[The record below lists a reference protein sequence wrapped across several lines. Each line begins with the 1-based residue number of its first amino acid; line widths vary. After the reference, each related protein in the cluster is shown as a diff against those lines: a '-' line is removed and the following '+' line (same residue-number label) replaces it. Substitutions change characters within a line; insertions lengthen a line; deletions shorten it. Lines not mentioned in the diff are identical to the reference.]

1 LVALLLGAGT
11 PGPALGG
18 ADRPLLGLVENQESA
33 TLVRVDPRTLL
44 PLRAR
49 ALRLGPVGSWSYS
62 PDRSRLVVATARRHR
77 GRWVSTLQFLDALR
91 LRPTSEFVVGRDAVA
106 ALVWLRSDRLLA
118 VRQAPRTNA
127 FSVVVLDPVAGRVLK
142 TEPIA
147 GEIVRLVPTATQ
159 LVALVAPR
167 DAIAWPRL
175 LLLDA
180 NGVARSQMLEGI
192 RAGAQRGEAERYER
206 PGLAVDEQR
215 AFVVSA
221 GGPVAEVDL
230 GTLAVTY
237 HGLAQRNLSAAAKA
251 SEGWS
256 RRALF
261 LGEGLLAVSGQDE
274 EVWTTEEG
282 MKNLRDRPAGL
293 SLVDTRTWNVRTVDR
308 DANSFVRA
316 DRVLYVTRHSWDSST
331 QKVTAMGVAAYGLDG
346 VKRFHIV
353 PQAVVYALLVY
364 RGQAY
369 IGLNPRGGPYLVVDA
384 ASGRVVGR
392 RSARLPQ
399 LLREQA
405 SPFWGNG
412 Y

>member
-1 LVALLLGAGT
+1 ME
-11 PGPALGG
+11 
-18 ADRPLLGLVENQESA
+18 DWQSA
-33 TLVRVDPRTLL
+33 TLVRVDPRALL
-44 PLRAR
+44 PLHAH
-49 ALRLGPVGSWSYS
+49 ALKLGPVGSWSFS
-62 PDRSRLVVATARRHR
+62 PDRSRLVVATARRDR
-77 GRWVSTLQFLDALR
+77 GRWVPTLRFLDALT
-91 LRPTSEFVVGRDAVA
+91 LRPTSELVVGRDAVA

-127 FSVVVLDPVAGRVLK
+127 FSVVVVDAVAGRVLK

-167 DAIAWPRL
+167 DAIASPRL
-175 LLLDA
+175 VVLDA
-180 NGVARSQMLEGI
+180 NGVARSRTLERI
-192 RAGAQRGEAERYER
+192 RAGAQRGERETERYER
-206 PGLAVDEQR
+206 PGLAVDAER
-215 AFVVSA
+215 AYVVSA
-221 GGPVAEVDL
+221 GGPVAEIDL
-230 GTLAVTY
+230 GTLAVT
-237 HGLAQRNLSAAAKA
+237 HHELAQRKLSAVAKA

-261 LGEGLLAVSGQDE
+261 LGDGLLAVSGKDE
-274 EVWTTEEG
+274 EVWTTAEG
-282 MKNLRDRPAGL
+282 MMNLRDRPAGL
-293 SLVDTRTWNVRTVDR
+293 SLIDTRTWNVRTVDG
-308 DANSFVRA
+308 DADSFVRA
-316 DRVLYVTRHSWDSST
+316 DRLLYLTRQSWDSST
-331 QKVTAMGVAAYGLDG
+331 QRMTGMGVAAYGLDG

-353 PQAVVYALLVY
+353 PQAVVYRLLVY

-369 IGLNPRGGPYLVVDA
+369 VGLNPKGGPYFVVVV